1 MEYLE
6 NDYELAQYLQS
17 ILIDRATDG
26 PINNEDYSTLRTYF
40 LNQPS
45 TNQLLPSW
53 IKPNRD
59 LSQFWNYIQPK
70 FPSYKE
76 RRQFI
81 WQEFSP
87 LLDYL
92 EQNSLNPIASS
103 VSEVLEKLDE
113 DNVNLAWKKALERRT
128 SDPEGAITMAKSMV
142 ESVCK
147 LILDDLN
154 IQHSN
159 SADLPQLY
167 HLVSE
172 ALNLSPNQHLEIEFK
187 KILGSCST
195 VVNSLATLRN
205 KLGDAH
211 GKGRKPVKPA
221 PRHSALAVNLAGSV
235 SLFLVETWEKMKNT

>member
-1 MEYLE
+1 MENLE
-6 NDYELAQYLQS
+6 NDYELAQYLQN
-17 ILIDRATDG
+17 ILIDRSTNG
-26 PINNEDYSTLRTYF
+26 PINNEDYSILRKHF
-40 LNQPS
+40 LDNPI
-45 TNQLLPSW
+45 TKRLLPSW
-53 IKPNRD
+53 ILQNRN

-81 WQEFSP
+81 WQEFIP

-92 EQNSLNPIASS
+92 ESNRVNPIDSS
-103 VSEVLEKLDE
+103 VSEVLEKLNE
-113 DNVNLAWKKALERRT
+113 DSVNLAWKKALERRT
-128 SDPEGAITMAKSMV
+128 TDPEGAITMAKSMV

-147 LILDDLN
+147 LILDDLK
-154 IQHSN
+154 IQYSN

-172 ALNLSPNQHLEIEFK
+172 ALNLSPNQHLENEFK
-187 KILGSCST
+187 KILGSCNT
-195 VVNSLATLRN
+195 IINSLATLRN
-205 KLGDAH
+205 SLGDAH

-235 SLFLVETWEKMKNT
+235 SLFLVETWEKAKND